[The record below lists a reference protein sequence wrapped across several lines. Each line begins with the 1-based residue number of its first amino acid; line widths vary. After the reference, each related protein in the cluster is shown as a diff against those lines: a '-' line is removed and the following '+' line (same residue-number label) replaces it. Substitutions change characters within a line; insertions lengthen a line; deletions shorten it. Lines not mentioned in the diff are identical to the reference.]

1 LKFCFSCLF
10 QEIILSS
17 LEELWNLPNSVTADK
32 LYRPRALMTRN
43 QAVTM
48 LAIAADKPKG
58 MIPEEFL
65 KEARKVLRGP
75 LEA

>member
-1 LKFCFSCLF
+1 MMNF
-10 QEIILSS
+10 
-17 LEELWNLPNSVTADK
+17 EELWNLPNSVTADK
-32 LYRPRALMTRN
+32 LYRPRSLMTRD

-58 MIPEEFL
+58 TIPEEFL
-65 KEARKVLRGP
+65 MEARKLLSGY

>member
-1 LKFCFSCLF
+1 
-10 QEIILSS
+10 
-17 LEELWNLPNSVTADK
+17 
-32 LYRPRALMTRN
+32 MTRN